1 MLPSSGRT
9 LQHKRS
15 LQRFN
20 LPAGVKPSLPLVLY
34 RLVLYSCNHLKIIF
48 NKHEEKTY
56 CFQATGPV
64 PLRAGHLKQ
73 PHLFQGSKFRL
84 TCCPTHAPA
93 SALFLPFSRCCQ
105 THDNCYKQAK
115 KLDSCKVLVDN
126 PYTNNYS
133 YSCSN
138 NEITC
143 SSENNACEA
152 FICNCDRNAAICFSK
167 VPYNKEH
174 KNLDKKKC

>member
-1 MLPSSGRT
+1 MHFAEGPGTRGSGHGT
-9 LQHKRS
+9 I
-15 LQRFN
+15 
-20 LPAGVKPSLPLVLY
+20 LVGNF
-34 RLVLYSCNHLKIIF
+34 RP
-48 NKHEEKTY
+48 E
-56 CFQATGPV
+56 
-64 PLRAGHLKQ
+64 RAGPALATVEACK
-73 PHLFQGSKFRL
+73 L
-84 TCCPTHAPA
+84 TVTV
-93 SALFLPFSRCCQ
+93 SEREVQKRGVGCCQ

-174 KNLDKKKC
+174 KNLDKKNC

>member
-34 RLVLYSCNHLKIIF
+34 RLVLCSCNHLKITF

-84 TCCPTHAPA
+84 PGCPTHAPA

-105 THDNCYKQAK
+105 THDNCYKEVK
-115 KLDSCKVLVDN
+115 KLNSCKVLVDN
-126 PYTNNYS
+126 PYTNSYS

-138 NEITC
+138 KEITC
-143 SSENNACEA
+143 SSRFTLLLALV
-152 FICNCDRNAAICFSK
+152 SGHGGK
-167 VPYNKEH
+167 
-174 KNLDKKKC
+174 